1 MSLPRE
7 QIPALLGKLF
17 RKIRST
23 QGQPIPV
30 FLWLDE
36 DVEQLRQLFIQAP
49 TAEIPDF
56 PNEEITNSLGCL
68 KTILEAYLR
77 KQPLATRGWTATVG
91 AMETF
96 FTQQG
101 QNQKMARIA
110 QTYPNTLGRN
120 GGLDNFTAV
129 SDFLEEV
136 LEAIVIF
143 QQRINSGE
151 EWLVSYKQMTS
162 LLSKVKSNLPKVQL
176 MLGSRNE
183 LIELSRLLV
192 ESRESFW
199 AQYHAWITYRVNDQR
214 QEGVRILQTLVPGLT
229 EREDLDFEGQITSIE
244 S

>member
-91 AMETF
+91 AMETYL
-96 FTQQG
+96 TQQG

-110 QTYPNTLGRN
+110 QTCPNTLGRN

-151 EWLVSYKQMTS
+151 EL
-162 LLSKVKSNLPKVQL
+162 
-176 MLGSRNE
+176 
-183 LIELSRLLV
+183 
-192 ESRESFW
+192 
-199 AQYHAWITYRVNDQR
+199 
-214 QEGVRILQTLVPGLT
+214 
-229 EREDLDFEGQITSIE
+229 
-244 S
+244 